1 MASRP
6 GALLRVEGLS
16 GGALMASAQFHAE
29 ILPQALEVLL
39 GGEDVILAFPAADH
53 SHRAWRLAAVQ
64 QLARDAAPLRVNA
77 LAGGDEA
84 ALGAAMA
91 YLARSPGVTGQV
103 LALDGNG
110 AGEVLSPS

>member
-1 MASRP
+1 MA
-6 GALLRVEGLS
+6 A
-16 GGALMASAQFHAE
+16 AQFHVQ

-39 GGEDVILAFPAADH
+39 EGEDVILAFTAADH
-53 SHRAWRLAAVQ
+53 THKAWRLAVVQ

-84 ALGAAMA
+84 AITAAVA
-91 YLARSPGVTGQV
+91 YLAEAPGVTGQL

-110 AGEVLSPS
+110 ADGVLSRS